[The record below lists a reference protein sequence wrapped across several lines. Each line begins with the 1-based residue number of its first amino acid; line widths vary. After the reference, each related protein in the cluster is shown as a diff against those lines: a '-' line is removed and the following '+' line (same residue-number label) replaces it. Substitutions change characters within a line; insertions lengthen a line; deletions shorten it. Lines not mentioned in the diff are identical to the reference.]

1 MGRRSSDVVQ
11 EIRFGMTGPMKALLD
26 EHMEVKKIQAF
37 GTSAGAIIS
46 SGGLILAGAG
56 VIWYLARG
64 LVAKGLGGG
73 RGRMETILR
82 PEGVYAEAQAR
93 APDIKSR
100 YRAAQARE
108 RQYCDPGPN
117 FDSALCESAKEEV
130 ASVRAEA
137 DAVQNAVSAEMGE
150 TAQWKA
156 SVPWWM
162 GDGSYD

>member
-37 GTSAGAIIS
+37 GTSAAAIVS

-64 LVAKGLGGG
+64 LVAKASEVVEDGWKQYSDLK
-73 RGRMETILR
+73 
-82 PEGVYAEAQAR
+82 GVHAEMQAR
-93 APDIKSR
+93 APDLKAR
-100 YRAAQARE
+100 HRAARARE
-108 RQYCDPGPN
+108 RNFCEPGPN
-117 FDSALCESAKEEV
+117 FDSALCESAKAEV
-130 ASVRAEA
+130 ASIRKESDELQAA
-137 DAVQNAVSAEMGE
+137 MAAEMGE
-150 TAQWKA
+150 TAQWKE

-162 GDGSYD
+162 GGGLI